1 MGDVPEPGLP
11 PAGSEDAGGRGG
23 SCWRPSPHRCLPPAG
38 SPGSSRGS
46 GVESQE
52 MSVDGPSRTKALC
65 GGALPCSCSASHSS
79 GGAEDSGRGWPERD
93 TGDEGQGDG
102 EHVAG
107 EPPAQ
112 SSLSAPEG
120 GCTGLTFLS
129 HVVARGLGPARRTG
143 AGLCGVGGWP
153 SCLSAA
159 DLGRPTCLAW
169 V

>member
-1 MGDVPEPGLP
+1 M
-11 PAGSEDAGGRGG
+11 
-23 SCWRPSPHRCLPPAG
+23 
-38 SPGSSRGS
+38 
-46 GVESQE
+46 
-52 MSVDGPSRTKALC
+52 DGPSRTEALC

-129 HVVARGLGPARRTG
+129 RVVARGLGPARRTG

-159 DLGRPTCLAW
+159 DLGRPMCLAW

>member
-1 MGDVPEPGLP
+1 M
-11 PAGSEDAGGRGG
+11 
-23 SCWRPSPHRCLPPAG
+23 
-38 SPGSSRGS
+38 
-46 GVESQE
+46 
-52 MSVDGPSRTKALC
+52 DGPSRTEALC

-129 HVVARGLGPARRTG
+129 RVVARGLGPARRTG
-143 AGLCGVGGWP
+143 AGLWGVGRWP